1 MQQRNLLLDILK
13 GIAILAVILYHL
25 GVLTYGY
32 LGVEVFL
39 VIGGYLITK
48 SMLRSNDNYWTYINK
63 RLVRLWP
70 LLLLVSAIALVFGW
84 LWMLPIHY
92 KLNCEAVIGT
102 GTFSNN
108 IIQYITCGNY
118 WMADNGYKPLMHT
131 WYVGIMMQFYLIY
144 PIVFITSKKLT
155 KDWVYS
161 SFMTLAVVF
170 ALSLGLFLSEYLSTE
185 QNFYFLPS
193 RLFEFAT
200 GGMVALYYNMKVE
213 GKRRQSLVWI
223 TALVVVMTLMLL
235 SNVELDAKKMRLLIT
250 VSISTVFVIMA
261 ENDFRF
267 KRQAVFKPIA
277 LCGTASFSLYLFH
290 QPVFAFYR
298 YAYSGRFS
306 ILSYTIIIICALVV
320 GFISFYL
327 LEQPLG
333 KFVRGNMKR
342 TSLVNG
348 ICIIFF
354 GGISICALY
363 YYRQNGIIRD
373 VPELGIYVNGNHA
386 YPEEYNDKPYEYD
399 HDFEDNGRSNI
410 LVIGDSFGR
419 YWINILK
426 ESGIGNTMNI
436 SYHVDPDD
444 ICIDRIKKADYV
456 FIANRGFLSDK
467 YSTIIPL
474 VSQKRF
480 YRVGNKSYGPYIG
493 NIYNN
498 DRYGKN
504 YYSQKVSERTD
515 SKEISEKEVIL
526 FGDRFINMMSPLKD
540 ENGMIN
546 IFYKGKLITQDGIH
560 LTKAGAQMYARILN
574 VKQYFAE

>member
-13 GIAILAVILYHL
+13 GVAILSVILYHL
-25 GVLTYGY
+25 GVLTFGY

-39 VIGGYLITK
+39 VLGGYLITK

-70 LLLLVSAIALVFGW
+70 LLLLVSAIALGLGW

-102 GTFSNN
+102 GTFTNN
-108 IIQYITCGNY
+108 FVQYITSGNY
-118 WMADNGYKPLMHT
+118 WMSDNGYKPLMHT

-144 PIVFITSKKLT
+144 PLVFIVTKNIA
-155 KDWVYS
+155 KDWIYS
-161 SFMTLAVVF
+161 SFLTLEVVF
-170 ALSLGLFLSEYLSTE
+170 ALSIGLFLSGYLTTE

-193 RLFEFAT
+193 RLFEFAA
-200 GGMVALYYNMKVE
+200 GGMVALYYYLDE
-213 GKRRQSLVWI
+213 EKRRDGLVWF
-223 TALVVVMTLMLL
+223 ASLAVVMTLVLL
-235 SNVELDAKKMRLLIT
+235 SNAEMDAKKMRLLIT
-250 VSISTVFVIMA
+250 VVITTIFVIMA

-348 ICIIFF
+348 ICIIFL
-354 GGISICALY
+354 GG
-363 YYRQNGIIRD
+363 G
-373 VPELGIYVNGNHA
+373 
-386 YPEEYNDKPYEYD
+386 
-399 HDFEDNGRSNI
+399 
-410 LVIGDSFGR
+410 
-419 YWINILK
+419 
-426 ESGIGNTMNI
+426 
-436 SYHVDPDD
+436 
-444 ICIDRIKKADYV
+444 
-456 FIANRGFLSDK
+456 K
-467 YSTIIPL
+467 YLCSSL
-474 VSQKRF
+474 LQ
-480 YRVGNKSYGPYIG
+480 
-493 NIYNN
+493 
-498 DRYGKN
+498 
-504 YYSQKVSERTD
+504 
-515 SKEISEKEVIL
+515 
-526 FGDRFINMMSPLKD
+526 
-540 ENGMIN
+540 
-546 IFYKGKLITQDGIH
+546 
-560 LTKAGAQMYARILN
+560 TKWHYT
-574 VKQYFAE
+574 